1 MHRYRISEIGQKVTA
16 AGFRHLDVLLV
27 GSTGVGKSST
37 LNALFGEQ
45 KAKVGTGVDPETQ
58 LVESYMLNDVLRF
71 WDSAG
76 LGDGKEAD
84 RAHRQKLIDVLS
96 KTYTHSD
103 GQWGWIDLVFVILDG
118 SSRDLGTAYD
128 LLRDV
133 ILKMIDP
140 DRVIVAIN
148 QADMAMKGRYWD
160 KVLHQPQPNL
170 QQFLDEKA
178 ESVQKRILE
187 ATGLQISK
195 PVYYSAYEN
204 YHLKEIMDAVINHIP
219 VCRRKMHTL

>member
-1 MHRYRISEIGQKVTA
+1 M
-16 AGFRHLDVLLV
+16 
-27 GSTGVGKSST
+27 
-37 LNALFGEQ
+37 
-45 KAKVGTGVDPETQ
+45 
-58 LVESYMLNDVLRF
+58 
-71 WDSAG
+71 
-76 LGDGKEAD
+76 
-84 RAHRQKLIDVLS
+84 
-96 KTYTHSD
+96 
-103 GQWGWIDLVFVILDG
+103 FVILDG

-219 VCRRKMHTL
+219 VCRRKMHTP

>member
-1 MHRYRISEIGQKVTA
+1 
-16 AGFRHLDVLLV
+16 
-27 GSTGVGKSST
+27 
-37 LNALFGEQ
+37 
-45 KAKVGTGVDPETQ
+45 
-58 LVESYMLNDVLRF
+58 MLNDVLRF

-140 DRVIVAIN
+140 DRVVVAIN

-160 KVLHQPQPNL
+160 KVLHQPQPAL

-187 ATGLQISK
+187 ATGLQISRS
-195 PVYYSAYEN
+195 VYYSAYEN
-204 YHLKEIMDAVINHIP
+204 YHLEEIMDAVINHIP
-219 VCRRKMHTL
+219 VCRRKMHTPR